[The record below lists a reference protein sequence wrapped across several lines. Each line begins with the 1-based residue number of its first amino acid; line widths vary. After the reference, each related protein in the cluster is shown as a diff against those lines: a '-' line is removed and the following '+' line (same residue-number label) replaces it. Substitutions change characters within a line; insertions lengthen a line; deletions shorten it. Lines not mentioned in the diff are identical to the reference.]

1 MIVSMKRLS
10 LVALKSDQESIL
22 KALQKIGTVQV
33 LKVADGDTQDT
44 ELDAVNAR
52 IQRLSE
58 SINAVKP
65 YVQKP
70 GFLSPQKREMTLT
83 DLQND
88 VPKAELTAG
97 EIEEL
102 LHTQSHLTA
111 EREKALSMKES
122 LEPWVRLG
130 SPMSAVKNTARVH
143 YFVGLCASKD
153 VDRIREQDYLEAEFY
168 NESATVP
175 TILACQE
182 EDARNVQNFLKTI
195 DWQDFVFP
203 KLDGTPG
210 QAIETLD
217 RRIAEIDEQLA
228 DTQAQLESHGGAIEV
243 LQNAFDA
250 ESIDGERIAVRG
262 DLGYTTSTFV
272 LEGWMRSDE
281 TEKTEQAIRSV
292 TDAYSFDVRD
302 PEEGEEPPSVVK
314 NNKFVTPFEEVQT
327 LYSRPT
333 YGTIDGTPYMTPF
346 YILLFGLMLSDTGY
360 GLLLMLGSLIYIKFK
375 KPSGM
380 SGGISRVL
388 FWGGLSTVFWGVLT
402 GSFFG
407 ITRASSASIELG
419 GVFDQISLFF
429 EKLKIFPA
437 WLDPM
442 QNSLGMLGLCFG
454 LGVLHIVAGY
464 IVGAIDKFSKGDW
477 KGAIFD
483 QISWVLITLGLV
495 VGFLPAIT
503 GMAGVPV
510 TLPDLVTKIALGAA
524 ALGAVFV
531 VLFKGRGKRNPLK
544 RLTSGIGGLYDV
556 TGVLSDILSYARLF
570 ALGIATGVI
579 GQVFNMLCSM
589 LTNASN
595 PVMKIVGAIGSI
607 ILLVLLHTFNVAI
620 NALGAFVHC
629 ARLQYVE
636 FYGKFYESGG
646 KEFAPLR
653 YETKHV
659 RVNE

>member
-1 MIVSMKRLS
+1 MIVSMKRVS
-10 LVALKSDQESIL
+10 LVALKSDQEAIL
-22 KALQKIGTVQV
+22 KALQEAGTVQV
-33 LKVADGDTQDT
+33 LKIAESDSQDPKI
-44 ELDAVNAR
+44 DAVNAR

-58 SINAVKP
+58 SIGAVKP
-65 YVQKP
+65 YAKKA
-70 GFLSPQKREMTLT
+70 GFLAPQKREMTLQGIR
-83 DLQND
+83 DD
-88 VPKAELTAG
+88 VPKAEEAAG

-111 EREKALSMKES
+111 EREKALSTRQA
-122 LEPWVRLG
+122 LEPWVRL
-130 SPMSAVKNTARVH
+130 SAPMSSIKNTPRVH
-143 YFVGLCASKD
+143 YFIGICASKD
-153 VDRIREQDYLEAEFY
+153 QPKIAEQDYLEAEY
-168 NESATVP
+168 YTETTSVP
-175 TILACQE
+175 TILACRE

-203 KLDGTPG
+203 KMDGTPG
-210 QAIETLD
+210 EAIEALD
-217 RRIAEIDEQLA
+217 RKIAQIDAELLSTQEQLEA
-228 DTQAQLESHGGAIEV
+228 HGDAIEV

-250 ESIDGERIAVRG
+250 ETIDSERMSARN
-262 DLGYTTSTFV
+262 DLGYTARAFV
-272 LEGWMRSDE
+272 LEGWARSDE
-281 TEKTEQAIRSV
+281 IEKTEKAIQSV
-292 TDAYSFDVRD
+292 TDAYSFETRD
-302 PEEGEEPPSVVK
+302 PEEGEEPPSVVR

-360 GLLLMLGSLIYIKFK
+360 GLLLMLGSLLYVKFK
-375 KPSGM
+375 KPTGM

-388 FWGGLSTVFWGVLT
+388 FWGGLSTVVWGVLT

-407 ITRASSASIELG
+407 ITRMSSSSIELG

-442 QNSLGMLGLCFG
+442 KNSLGMLGLCFG

-464 IVGAIDKFSKGDW
+464 LVGAIDKFGKGDW
-477 KGAIFD
+477 QGAVFD
-483 QISWVLITLGLV
+483 QLSWVLITLGLV

-503 GMAGVPV
+503 GMAGMPV
-510 TLPDLVTKIALGAA
+510 QLPDLVTKIALGAA
-524 ALGAVFV
+524 ALGALLV
-531 VLFKGRGKRNPLK
+531 VLFKGRAKRNPLK
-544 RLTSGIGGLYDV
+544 RLTSGLGGLYDV

-589 LTNASN
+589 LAGASS
-595 PVMKIVGAIGSI
+595 PVMKIIGGI
-607 ILLVLLHTFNVAI
+607 GCVILLVLLHTFNVAI

-646 KEFAPLR
+646 KEFTPLSYR
-653 YETKHV
+653 TKHV
-659 RVNE
+659 RISE

>member
-10 LVALKSDQESIL
+10 LIALKSDQESIL
-22 KALQKIGTVQV
+22 KALQRIGTVQV
-33 LKVADGDTQDT
+33 LKIADGETQDA

-52 IQRLSE
+52 IQRLTE

-65 YVQKP
+65 YAEKP
-70 GFLSPQKREMTLT
+70 KFLSPQKRELSLA
-83 DLQND
+83 DLKND
-88 VPKAELTAG
+88 VPKAESTAG

-102 LHTQSHLTA
+102 LHTQAYLNT
-111 EREKALSMKES
+111 EREKALSQVAA

-130 SPMSAVKNTARVH
+130 SPMSSVKNTPRVH

-153 VDRIREQDYLEAEFY
+153 VDTIREQDYLAAEFY

-175 TILACQE
+175 TILACKE
-182 EDARNVQNFLKTI
+182 EDTRSVQNFLKTI
-195 DWQDFVFP
+195 DWQDVSFP

-210 QAIETLD
+210 QAIEALNK
-217 RRIAEIDEQLA
+217 RIAEIDEELA
-228 DTQAQLESHGGAIEV
+228 DTQQKLETHGGAMEI
-243 LQNAFDA
+243 LQNAYDA
-250 ESIDGERIAVRG
+250 ESIDGERIATRG
-262 DLGYTTSTFV
+262 DLQYTASTFV
-272 LEGWMRSDE
+272 LDGWMRADE
-281 TEKTEQAIRSV
+281 VEKTEQAIRSV
-292 TDAYSFDVRD
+292 TDAYSFETRD
-302 PEEGEEPPSVVK
+302 PIEGEEPPSVVK

-333 YGTIDGTPYMTPF
+333 YGTIDGTAFMTPF
-346 YILLFGLMLSDTGY
+346 YILLFGLMLSDSGY
-360 GLLLMLGSLIYIKFK
+360 GLLLMIGSLIYIKFK
-375 KPSGM
+375 KPHGM

-407 ITRASSASIELG
+407 ITRLSSSAIELG
-419 GVFDQISLFF
+419 GVFEKIAVFF
-429 EKLKIFPA
+429 EQLKIFPA

-464 IVGAIDKFSKGDW
+464 IVGAIDKFGKGDW

-495 VGFLPAIT
+495 IGFLPNIT
-503 GMAGVPV
+503 GMAGMPV

-524 ALGAVFV
+524 ALGAAFV
-531 VLFKGRGKRNPLK
+531 VLFKGREKRNPLK

-589 LTNASN
+589 LAGASN
-595 PVMKIVGAIGSI
+595 PVMKIIGGIGSI
-607 ILLVLLHTFNVAI
+607 VLLVLLHTFNVAI

-646 KEFAPLR
+646 KEFTPLS
-653 YETKHV
+653 YQTKHV
-659 RVNE
+659 HVNE